1 MSSAFSHLT
10 QTISRIFTPF
20 ISREKQLKNNR
31 ENATVLQRY
40 DFDNYH
46 FTRKTRLVSKI
57 ISRFFSKIS
66 GQMV

>member
-31 ENATVLQRY
+31 ENATVKLCY

-46 FTRKTRLVSKI
+46 FTRKTKLVKSTVNFKANF
-57 ISRFFSKIS
+57 SRMSRN
-66 GQMV
+66 